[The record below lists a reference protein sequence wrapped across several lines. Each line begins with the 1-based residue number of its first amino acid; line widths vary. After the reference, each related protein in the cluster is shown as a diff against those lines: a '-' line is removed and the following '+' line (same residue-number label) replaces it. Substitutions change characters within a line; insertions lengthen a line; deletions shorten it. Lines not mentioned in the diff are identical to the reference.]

1 MSPRAELKELI
12 KMFSMLFGDTPMRT
26 TLIEH
31 DLDVGS
37 NPPIKQYFYRCA
49 ADKRRALEAED
60 NQIAVP
66 PLKCPNRRPNMW
78 ALFLLSGCATYQR

>member
-1 MSPRAELKELI
+1 
-12 KMFSMLFGDTPMRT
+12 MFSMLFGDTPMRT

-37 NPPIKQYFYRCA
+37 NPPIKQYFHRCA

-60 NQIAVP
+60 N
-66 PLKCPNRRPNMW
+66 LW